1 MLNTNHE
8 IVAKPLKLIKLNYEK
23 LIDNNVDRLATIIKQ
38 TYPHDIPY
46 TTLAI
51 TPAGKL
57 LINDN
62 EISQYHA
69 GTALGMFAPANMTT
83 DNLYINLN
91 TNANQ
96 IALNLLLA
104 YTILLQKYYLI
115 EQNAT
120 NADLNQISANY
131 YLFTPK
137 AYIDWIVRH
146 PTTIGKSKD
155 KNDTAYA
162 APALPYFAKSLL
174 TLSNLDQLLN
184 QADFLASIVYTFYI
198 ANDIDY
204 FPISQ
209 WSSDLYLKTLITKIN
224 QRMANLDKPPFDE
237 TISLWN
243 NCMVWYQKYY

>member
-23 LIDNNVDRLATIIKQ
+23 LIDDNVNRLATIIKQ
-38 TYPHDIPY
+38 TDPFVIPY
-46 TTLAI
+46 TTLAV
-51 TPAGKL
+51 TPTGKL

-62 EISQYHA
+62 EISKYD
-69 GTALGMFAPANMTT
+69 ALGIFAPANMTT
-83 DNLYINLN
+83 DKLYINLN
-91 TNANQ
+91 TTVKQ

-104 YTILLQKYYLI
+104 YTILLQRYQLI

-137 AYIDWIVRH
+137 AYVDWIVRQ
-146 PTTIGKSKD
+146 PAAIGKSKD

-162 APALPYFAKSLL
+162 APALPYFAKALL
-174 TLSNLDQLLN
+174 TLSNLDQLLK

-204 FPISQ
+204 FPVSQ
-209 WSSDLYLKTLITKIN
+209 WSSDLYLKTLIAKIN
-224 QRMANLDKPPFDE
+224 QRMADLNQLSFDE
-237 TISLWN
+237 TISLWYS
-243 NCMVWYQKYY
+243 CMALYRK

>member
-8 IVAKPLKLIKLNYEK
+8 IATKPLKMIALDYAR
-23 LIDNNVDRLATIIKQ
+23 LIDDNTTRLATIIKQ
-38 TYPHDIPY
+38 TDPFDIKY

-51 TPAGKL
+51 TPTGKL

-62 EISQYHA
+62 EISKCHA
-69 GTALGMFAPANMTT
+69 RNALGIFAPANME
-83 DNLYINLN
+83 DKLYINLN

-104 YTILLQKYYLI
+104 YTILLQEYYLI

-137 AYIDWIVRH
+137 AYVDWIVRQ
-146 PTTIGKSKD
+146 PAAIGKSKD

-162 APALPYFAKSLL
+162 APVLPYFAKSLL

-209 WSSDLYLKTLITKIN
+209 WSSNLYLKTLIAKIN
-224 QRMANLDKPPFDE
+224 QRITNSDKPLFYE
-237 TISLWN
+237 TSSLWHS
-243 NCMVWYQKYY
+243 CMAWYQR

>member
-8 IVAKPLKLIKLNYEK
+8 IVAKPLKMIKLNYTR
-23 LIDNNVDRLATIIKQ
+23 LIDDNVDRLATIIKQ
-38 TYPHDIPY
+38 TDPFVIPY
-46 TTLAI
+46 TTLAV

-62 EISQYHA
+62 EISKYN
-69 GTALGMFAPANMTT
+69 ALGIFAPANMTA
-83 DNLYINLN
+83 DKLYINLN
-91 TNANQ
+91 TTANN

-137 AYIDWIVRH
+137 AYVDWIVRQ
-146 PTTIGKSKD
+146 PAAIGKSKD

-162 APALPYFAKSLL
+162 APALPYFAKALL
-174 TLSNLDQLLN
+174 TLSNLDQLLK
-184 QADFLASIVYTFYI
+184 QTDFLASIVYTFYI

-204 FPISQ
+204 YPVSQ
-209 WSSDLYLKTLITKIN
+209 WSSDLYLKTLIAKIN
-224 QRMANLDKPPFDE
+224 QQVAGLDQSPFDE
-237 TISLWN
+237 TISLWHS
-243 NCMVWYQKYY
+243 CMALYRK

>member
-1 MLNTNHE
+1 MINTNHE
-8 IVAKPLKLIKLNYEK
+8 IAAKPLKMIKLNYAK
-23 LIDNNVDRLATIIKQ
+23 LIDDNIDRLATIIKQ
-38 TYPHDIPY
+38 TYPFDIPY

-69 GTALGMFAPANMTT
+69 GNALGIFVPAKMMT
-83 DNLYINLN
+83 DKLYINLN
-91 TNANQ
+91 TNASQ

-104 YTILLQKYYLI
+104 YTTLLQKYCLI

-137 AYIDWIVRH
+137 AYVDWIVRQ
-146 PTTIGKSKD
+146 PAEIGKSKD
-155 KNDTAYA
+155 NNDTSYA
-162 APALPYFAKSLL
+162 ATVLPYFAKALL

-209 WSSDLYLKTLITKIN
+209 WSSTPYLKTLIAKIN
-224 QRMANLDKPPFDE
+224 QRIANPDKPIFYN
-237 TISLWN
+237 TILLWDD
-243 NCMVWYQKYY
+243 CMAWYQK

>member
-8 IVAKPLKLIKLNYEK
+8 IVGKPLKMIKLNYTR
-23 LIDNNVDRLATIIKQ
+23 LIDDNVDRLTTIIKQ
-38 TYPHDIPY
+38 TDPFVIPY
-46 TTLAI
+46 TTLAV

-62 EISQYHA
+62 EISKYN
-69 GTALGMFAPANMTT
+69 ALGIFAPANMTT
-83 DNLYINLN
+83 NKLYINLD
-91 TNANQ
+91 TNAKN

-131 YLFTPK
+131 YLFTPR
-137 AYIDWIVRH
+137 AYVDWIVRR
-146 PTTIGKSKD
+146 PAEIGKSKD
-155 KNDTAYA
+155 NNDTSYA
-162 APALPYFAKSLL
+162 ATVLPYFAKALL

-224 QRMANLDKPPFDE
+224 QRITNSDKPLFYD
-237 TISLWN
+237 TILLWN
-243 NCMVWYQKYY
+243 NCMAWYQRQH

>member
-8 IVAKPLKLIKLNYEK
+8 ITAKPLKLIKLNYAK
-23 LIDNNVDRLATIIKQ
+23 LIDDNVDRLATIIKQ
-38 TYPHDIPY
+38 TDPFVIPY

-51 TPAGKL
+51 TPTGKL
-57 LINDN
+57 LINNN
-62 EISQYHA
+62 EISKYN
-69 GTALGMFAPANMTT
+69 ALGIFAPANMTT
-83 DNLYINLN
+83 NKLYINLD
-91 TNANQ
+91 TNAKN

-131 YLFTPK
+131 YLFTPR
-137 AYIDWIVRH
+137 AYVDWIVRR
-146 PTTIGKSKD
+146 PAEIGKSKD
-155 KNDTAYA
+155 NNDTSYA
-162 APALPYFAKSLL
+162 ATVLPYFAKALL

-224 QRMANLDKPPFDE
+224 QQVEGLDQSPFDE
-237 TISLWN
+237 TISLWHT
-243 NCMVWYQKYY
+243 CMVWYQR

>member
-8 IVAKPLKLIKLNYEK
+8 IAAKPLKMIKLNYAK
-23 LIDNNVDRLATIIKQ
+23 LIDDNINRLATIIKQ
-38 TYPHDIPY
+38 TDSFDIPY

-51 TPAGKL
+51 TQQGKL

-69 GTALGMFAPANMTT
+69 RNALGIFAPANME
-83 DNLYINLN
+83 DKLYINLD
-91 TNANQ
+91 TNANN

-104 YTILLQKYYLI
+104 YTILLQKYQLV
-115 EQNAT
+115 EQHAT

-137 AYIDWIVRH
+137 AYVDWIVRQ
-146 PTTIGKSKD
+146 PAEIGKSKD
-155 KNDTAYA
+155 NNDTSYA
-162 APALPYFAKSLL
+162 ATVLPYFAKALL

-224 QRMANLDKPPFDE
+224 QRMANLNKPPFDE
-237 TISLWN
+237 TISLWS
-243 NCMVWYQKYY
+243 NCMAWYQK

>member
-8 IVAKPLKLIKLNYEK
+8 ITAKPLKLIKLNYEK
-23 LIDNNVDRLATIIKQ
+23 LIDDNVDRLATIIKQ
-38 TYPHDIPY
+38 TDPFVIPY

-57 LINDN
+57 LINDD

-69 GTALGMFAPANMTT
+69 GTALGIFAPANMTT
-83 DNLYINLN
+83 NKLYINLD
-91 TNANQ
+91 TNAKN

-115 EQNAT
+115 EQHAT

-131 YLFTPK
+131 YLFTPR
-137 AYIDWIVRH
+137 AYVDWIVRR
-146 PTTIGKSKD
+146 PAEIGKSKD
-155 KNDTAYA
+155 NNDTSYA
-162 APALPYFAKSLL
+162 ATVLPYFAKALL
-174 TLSNLDQLLN
+174 TLSNLDQLLK

-204 FPISQ
+204 FPVSQ
-209 WSSDLYLKTLITKIN
+209 WSSDLYLKTLIAKIN
-224 QRMANLDKPPFDE
+224 QRMADLNQLSFDE
-237 TISLWN
+237 TISLWYS
-243 NCMVWYQKYY
+243 CMALYRK

>member
-8 IVAKPLKLIKLNYEK
+8 ITAKPLKLIKLNYAK
-23 LIDNNVDRLATIIKQ
+23 LIDDNVDRLATIIKQ
-38 TYPHDIPY
+38 TDPFVIPY

-51 TPAGKL
+51 TPTGKL
-57 LINDN
+57 LINNN
-62 EISQYHA
+62 EISKYN
-69 GTALGMFAPANMTT
+69 ALGIFAPANMTT
-83 DNLYINLN
+83 NKLYINLD
-91 TNANQ
+91 TNAKN

-131 YLFTPK
+131 YLFTPR
-137 AYIDWIVRH
+137 AYVDWIVRR
-146 PTTIGKSKD
+146 PAEIGKSKD
-155 KNDTAYA
+155 NNDTSYA
-162 APALPYFAKSLL
+162 ATVLPYFAKALL

-209 WSSDLYLKTLITKIN
+209 WFSDLYLKTLITKIK
-224 QRMANLDKPPFDE
+224 QRMANLDIPPFDE
-237 TISLWN
+237 TISLWS
-243 NCMVWYQKYY
+243 NCMAWYQK

>member
-8 IVAKPLKLIKLNYEK
+8 IATKPLKMIALDYAR
-23 LIDNNVDRLATIIKQ
+23 LIDDNTARLATIIKQ
-38 TYPHDIPY
+38 SDPFDIQY

-51 TPAGKL
+51 TPTGKL

-62 EISQYHA
+62 EISTCHA
-69 GTALGMFAPANMTT
+69 RNALGIFAPANME
-83 DNLYINLN
+83 DKLYINLN

-104 YTILLQKYYLI
+104 YTILLHKYQSI

-137 AYIDWIVRH
+137 AYVDWIVRQ
-146 PTTIGKSKD
+146 PEAIGKSKD

-209 WSSDLYLKTLITKIN
+209 WSSDLYLKTLIAKIN
-224 QRMANLDKPPFDE
+224 QRITNSDKPLFYE
-237 TISLWN
+237 TISLWHS
-243 NCMVWYQKYY
+243 CMAWYQR

>member
-8 IVAKPLKLIKLNYEK
+8 IAAKPLKLIKLNYEK
-23 LIDNNVDRLATIIKQ
+23 LIDDNVDRLATIIKQ
-38 TYPHDIPY
+38 TDPFVIPY

-57 LINDN
+57 LINNN
-62 EISQYHA
+62 EISKYN
-69 GTALGMFAPANMTT
+69 TLGIFAPANMTT
-83 DNLYINLN
+83 NKLYINLD
-91 TNANQ
+91 TNAKN

-131 YLFTPK
+131 YLFTPR
-137 AYIDWIVRH
+137 AYVDWIVRR
-146 PTTIGKSKD
+146 PAEIGKSKD
-155 KNDTAYA
+155 NNDTSYA
-162 APALPYFAKSLL
+162 ATVLPYFAKALL
-174 TLSNLDQLLN
+174 TLSNLDQLLK
-184 QADFLASIVYTFYI
+184 QTDFLASIVYTFYI

-209 WSSDLYLKTLITKIN
+209 WSSDLYLKTLITKIK
-224 QRMANLDKPPFDE
+224 QRMANLDIPPFDE
-237 TISLWN
+237 TISLWS
-243 NCMVWYQKYY
+243 NCMAWYQK

>member
-8 IVAKPLKLIKLNYEK
+8 IAAKPLKLIKLNYAK
-23 LIDNNVDRLATIIKQ
+23 LIDDNVDRLATIIKQ
-38 TYPHDIPY
+38 TDPFVIPY

-51 TPAGKL
+51 TPTGKL
-57 LINDN
+57 LINNN
-62 EISQYHA
+62 EISKYN
-69 GTALGMFAPANMTT
+69 ALGIFAPANMTT
-83 DNLYINLN
+83 NKLYINLD
-91 TNANQ
+91 TNAKN

-131 YLFTPK
+131 YLFTPR
-137 AYIDWIVRH
+137 AYVDWIVRR
-146 PTTIGKSKD
+146 PAEIGKSKD
-155 KNDTAYA
+155 NNDTSYA
-162 APALPYFAKSLL
+162 ATVLPYFAKALL

-209 WSSDLYLKTLITKIN
+209 WSSDLYLKTLITKIK
-224 QRMANLDKPPFDE
+224 QRMANLDIPPFDE
-237 TISLWN
+237 TISLWS
-243 NCMVWYQKYY
+243 NCMAWYQK